1 MAEITGSVTKFEL
14 PKNMLVVGSTQAG
27 KTCFVH
33 RLLLQHA
40 EMFTQKV
47 SRIIY
52 CFSVWQEKYEQLEA
66 ALGSLKQSRSD
77 IPSKQELVEL
87 YNEIKGEIIV
97 IFDDKINLLE
107 DNAIGRSIVEI
118 VCVLC
123 HHCHISCIITLQNM
137 FHASKVVREIGLNSQ
152 YVCLFRNNRSVRQV
166 KTLASQTMPT
176 QIDYFMASYDMATGV
191 DYGYLVVDL
200 SHNNTQSRFKLKTN
214 IFPDQLTTVY
224 LPKK

>member
-1 MAEITGSVTKFEL
+1 
-14 PKNMLVVGSTQAG
+14 
-27 KTCFVH
+27 
-33 RLLLQHA
+33 
-40 EMFTQKV
+40 
-47 SRIIY
+47 
-52 CFSVWQEKYEQLEA
+52 
-66 ALGSLKQSRSD
+66 LGPLIQFRSD
-77 IPSKQELVEL
+77 IPCKQELVEL

-107 DNAIGRSIVEI
+107 DNAVGRSIVEI

-176 QIDYFMASYDMATGV
+176 QIDYFMTSYEMATAS

-214 IFPDQLTTVY
+214 IFPEEVPTVY
-224 LPKK
+224 LPIK